1 MNDKLK
7 GALIVTGVIA
17 ALAAGG
23 AAVAG
28 ATGATG
34 GDGGG
39 ERPDRAITGSALQ
52 RASDVALKATG
63 GGKVTE
69 TEQGDED
76 SFYEVEVTKADGSQ
90 VDVQLDRAFNVVS
103 QEADHEDG
111 D

>member
-1 MNDKLK
+1 MKDKLK

-28 ATGATG
+28 ATGGGEGDRG
-34 GDGGG
+34 GDK
-39 ERPDRAITGSALQ
+39 AITGSALDH
-52 RASDVALKATG
+52 ASQAALKATG
-63 GGKVTE
+63 GGRVTE

-76 SFYEVEVTKADGSQ
+76 TYYEVEVTKADGAQ
-90 VDVQLDRAFNVVS
+90 VDVQLDRAFDVVS